1 MKVRMLSLA
10 AGPDGVLLP
19 GAEVEIPDDPARAL
33 VAGGYAVAVGSAS
46 SPTAPGSPTGGVHVA
61 GIEHAVD
68 ANVALGERRAD
79 FGGMLLSGIDGIGP
93 VFAGRLAEG
102 GIETVAELLNADA
115 AEVALLAGAKPAQV
129 TKWRQRAQAW
139 LNDGR

>member
-1 MKVRMLSLA
+1 MRVRMVSLA
-10 AGPDGVLLP
+10 AGPDGSWPPGSVLEL
-19 GAEVEIPDDPARAL
+19 PDDLARAL
-33 VAGGYAVAVGSAS
+33 VAGGYAVAVGELVE
-46 SPTAPGSPTGGVHVA
+46 PTAPGSPTGGVHVA

-68 ANVALGERRAD
+68 ANVTLGERRAD